1 MIYVYWGIIIVSIA
15 GIYAAI
21 TTLIKLNK
29 IKQEQK
35 HEYLNNVS
43 EDIKKIKHPIFK
55 K

>member
-29 IKQEQK
+29 IKQFEKEQFFRS
-35 HEYLNNVS
+35 VS
-43 EDIKKIKHPIFK
+43 GDIKKVKQNIFK
-55 K
+55 E